1 MANSR
6 AFFSD
11 LKSGKCSSIVEARLL
26 RFWEARNVKRGEIYG
41 YVSNSNANAV
51 GVLRYRVELVIAD
64 DTAEGAFGCFDGVM
78 TKLHNLRAAEAGVNP
93 EDITMPPF
101 ITDMEGK
108 TFTFQVRVN
117 TYNFTAHHQT
127 FTITH
132 ILTEHERVPVPD
144 YVVDV
149 ETEEGSSDGDK
160 NVKENI
166 TAAAPKKRTHG
177 PTNVTKKALLLEME

>member
-26 RFWEARNVKRGEIYG
+26 RFWEARNVKRGG
-41 YVSNSNANAV
+41 DLTNDNAV

-78 TKLHNLRAAEAGVNP
+78 TKLHNLRAAEAGQ
-93 EDITMPPF
+93 ML
-101 ITDMEGK
+101 
-108 TFTFQVRVN
+108 VRVN

-160 NVKENI
+160 NVKENLP
-166 TAAAPKKRTHG
+166 AAAPKKRTHG